1 MSQWWYSGT
10 EKDKQKRKQE
20 VCNQLVQ
27 LNTLKDVLSKFSQI
41 KKMFASADKDNDG
54 KLSVA
59 EWRDM
64 LIQAGA
70 PADQ

>member
-1 MSQWWYSGT
+1 
-10 EKDKQKRKQE
+10 
-20 VCNQLVQ
+20 
-27 LNTLKDVLSKFSQI
+27 
-41 KKMFASADKDNDG
+41 MFASADKDNDG
-54 KLSVA
+54 KLSVS